1 VFRAGFEPRSANR
14 PRTAQA
20 NPARPGLG
28 FRQPPGRNNALGQAH
43 SPAIEL
49 WLKTTPLAGLFRP
62 TTRNE
67 MEIQIVAMGG
77 GGFSMEPEN
86 LLLDQ
91 YVLSLARKHPKTK
104 ICFLATASGDSDSY
118 IERFYAS
125 IGRLDVVPA
134 HLPLFA
140 LTIPDIREF
149 LLEQDVIYVG
159 GGNTLNMLLI
169 WRERGI
175 DTILREAAENGTVL
189 CGVSAGSIC
198 WFQSGVTDSLVAQ
211 AFLPMQCLGWL
222 PGSNCPHYDSEVNRK
237 PVYHDLI
244 EKGVLPSGYAT
255 DDGVGLHFVGTRLVR
270 IVSSRIAARAY
281 EVRLIG
287 SELTETE
294 LFPRYLGR

>member
-1 VFRAGFEPRSANR
+1 VIGA
-14 PRTAQA
+14 
-20 NPARPGLG
+20 
-28 FRQPPGRNNALGQAH
+28 GRN
-43 SPAIEL
+43 
-49 WLKTTPLAGLFRP
+49 K
-62 TTRNE
+62 

-86 LLLDQ
+86 LLLDK
-91 YVLSLARKHPKTK
+91 YVLSLARKRPKTR

-125 IGRLDVVPA
+125 IGKLDVVPA
-134 HLPLFA
+134 HLPLFT

-169 WRERGI
+169 WRERDI

-211 AFLPMQCLGWL
+211 AFLPIQCLGWL
-222 PGSNCPHYDSEVNRK
+222 PGSNCPHYDSEANRR

-244 EKGVLPSGYAT
+244 EKGFLPSGYAT
-255 DDGVGLHFVGTRLVR
+255 DDGVGLHFVGTRLTR
-270 IVSSRIAARAY
+270 IVSSRVAARAY

-287 SELTETE
+287 SEVTETE
-294 LFPRYLGR
+294 LLPRYLGR